1 MWKLLKGTVVSFV
14 EDEALSRGAAIAF
27 YTVTSL
33 APVLLIVIA
42 IAGLVFGH
50 EAAQNAIMGQLS
62 GLMGTQTA
70 EILQTAIASAAGKSS
85 GILAT
90 MIGVATLLVTA
101 SGIFGEMQT
110 ALNKIWK
117 AKPKSGTVSR
127 LIRARAAS
135 LGLVAALGFLL
146 MVSLVVSAGLT
157 ALGDYLNSIL
167 PFGSLILSVL
177 NFIVS
182 LALLSVLFAAIYK
195 LLPDRP
201 IAWRDV
207 VVGAGVTA
215 VLFTAGKSLIG
226 WYLGSSAVASSY
238 GAAGGLILLLLWV
251 YYSAQ
256 IFLLGAEFTRVYA
269 TRHGS
274 RQEDEDVQSDAGKG
288 SEATDRAAISGAGT
302 KAVGPSS
309 LSISRTANAE
319 GDMVAT
325 EAHDPSLAQLERN
338 AERHR
343 AALGQT
349 VDALQSRLS
358 PSALKEDV
366 REYVRDTGQGIL
378 RNLQIRAREN
388 PLQAAAVAA
397 GVAYPLWRLVARIP
411 VPILLIGAGL
421 ALIRRPGEDSTG
433 TGSND
438 QGFMSKARESV
449 GDATH
454 AAKQKLGEVS
464 ESVQQTVQSVRQTA
478 EQTSGKMTEVA
489 SKVSQGTGQLTA
501 AIGDKVSRT
510 AEAARTM
517 TTDAVSTAAEMASS
531 GYRSGTEA
539 AARAGEQAIQAG
551 QRTQHAVV
559 DTIHRHPMIA
569 GAIGLAIG
577 AALAAA
583 LPATRQENR
592 LLGDASGQLKSKA
605 RELASEG
612 VEAVKTAAGEVYEET
627 LQHARDEGL
636 SSEGLRETLKDVGEK
651 VKTAVGRVT
660 GEGRENEQAP
670 RKPAPNSA
678 YKGSGES
685 I

>member
-358 PSALKEDV
+358 PS
-366 REYVRDTGQGIL
+366 GPGH
-378 RNLQIRAREN
+378 RARN
-388 PLQAAAVAA
+388 PSEPPNQGARKSAPGRRGRRRRRVSPLAFGCQNPRTHSPDRRRL
-397 GVAYPLWRLVARIP
+397 GAYPSSWGRLHGYR
-411 VPILLIGAGL
+411 LK
-421 ALIRRPGEDSTG
+421 RPGLHE
-433 TGSND
+433 
-438 QGFMSKARESV
+438 
-449 GDATH
+449 
-454 AAKQKLGEVS
+454 
-464 ESVQQTVQSVRQTA
+464 
-478 EQTSGKMTEVA
+478 
-489 SKVSQGTGQLTA
+489 
-501 AIGDKVSRT
+501 
-510 AEAARTM
+510 
-517 TTDAVSTAAEMASS
+517 
-531 GYRSGTEA
+531 
-539 AARAGEQAIQAG
+539 
-551 QRTQHAVV
+551 
-559 DTIHRHPMIA
+559 
-569 GAIGLAIG
+569 
-577 AALAAA
+577 
-583 LPATRQENR
+583 
-592 LLGDASGQLKSKA
+592 
-605 RELASEG
+605 
-612 VEAVKTAAGEVYEET
+612 
-627 LQHARDEGL
+627 
-636 SSEGLRETLKDVGEK
+636 
-651 VKTAVGRVT
+651 
-660 GEGRENEQAP
+660 
-670 RKPAPNSA
+670 
-678 YKGSGES
+678 
-685 I
+685 